1 MLVTVLLGL
10 PALLYF
16 IWDYSIAIATNKVI
30 LLVSGVGIFLL
41 FGYLYRKKQLGT
53 KGLSLENFWK
63 KFKDIPSERKIKIV
77 LLSLARYL
85 VFSFLFYQLL
95 QFFGVS
101 ILLKDVVILIFTMY
115 LLVSIIPSFFIMD
128 VVIRGGVA
136 VWLFSFLGVS
146 EIVVLSTVF
155 FMWMLNTVS
164 PALIGSY
171 FVLTFKPKKG

>member
-1 MLVTVLLGL
+1 
-10 PALLYF
+10 
-16 IWDYSIAIATNKVI
+16 
-30 LLVSGVGIFLL
+30 
-41 FGYLYRKKQLGT
+41 
-53 KGLSLENFWK
+53 
-63 KFKDIPSERKIKIV
+63 
-77 LLSLARYL
+77 
-85 VFSFLFYQLL
+85 
-95 QFFGVS
+95 
-101 ILLKDVVILIFTMY
+101 MY